1 MFDPMPAAGE
11 SRAGRTALEA
21 IAAGIDAARPE
32 TVVDERISVSGS
44 GSDPTSGSLRIGE
57 ERYDLNAYDEVIV
70 LGGGNAAGRLARALA
85 DRLGTR
91 LDGGVVVTD
100 DPVPAGPVEV
110 LEGTHPVPTDANVAG
125 TRRLLRRARDADEGT
140 LVLAPITGGG
150 SALLTAPAD
159 EITTDELASLTDA
172 LLASGAPIERI
183 NAVRKHVSAI
193 KGGRLAREIAPAPVL
208 GLLISDVTDDDPAVV
223 ASGPLAGDPTTYR
236 DALAVLSEYDVD
248 APDSVR
254 RLLQAGIGGNR
265 PETPTAADPA
275 VEGASTHVLATN
287 RTACAAAVET
297 CEAAG
302 FQTLLLSAS
311 VRGEAR
317 EAAKTHVAIA
327 EEIRRSGAPLDPPAA
342 VVSGGE
348 TTVTIAG
355 DGTGGPNQEFA
366 LSAAI
371 ELSDRATVAAVDTD
385 GIDGP
390 TDAAGAIVTERT
402 VPADEPSSTDDG
414 TTATGDEAAPADD
427 RAASGRNDVLQEARA
442 RLAEND
448 AFPFLDRRDALLVSG
463 PTGTNVNDLRV
474 VIVPE

>member
-1 MFDPMPAAGE
+1 MFDPMPAAGD

-32 TVVDERISVSGS
+32 TVVDELISVSGT
-44 GSDPTSGSLRIGE
+44 DPAGGSLRIGTD
-57 ERYDLNAYDEVIV
+57 RYDLAAYDEVIV

-85 DRLGTR
+85 DRLGNR

-100 DPVPAGPVEV
+100 DPVSAGPVEV
-110 LEGTHPVPTDANVAG
+110 VEGTHPVPSDANAAG
-125 TRRLLRRARDADEGT
+125 TRQLLQRARGSDEGT

-159 EITTDELASLTDA
+159 GITTDELASLTDA

-183 NAVRKHVSAI
+183 NAVRKHASAI
-193 KGGRLAREIAPAPVL
+193 KGGRLAREIAPATVV
-208 GLLISDVTDDDPAVV
+208 GLLLSDVTGDDPAVV
-223 ASGPLAGDPTTYR
+223 ASGPLAGDPTTYD
-236 DALAVLSEYDVD
+236 DALAVLSEYDVEV
-248 APDSVR
+248 PDSVR
-254 RLLQAGIGGNR
+254 RQLRAGIEGDR

-275 VEGASTHVLATN
+275 VEAVSTHVLATN
-287 RTACAAAVET
+287 RTACAAAVEA

-302 FQTLLLSAS
+302 FETLLLSAS

-327 EEIRRSGAPLDPPAA
+327 EEIRRSGSPLDPPAA
-342 VVSGGE
+342 FVSGGE

-371 ELSDRATVAAVDTD
+371 ELADRATLAAVDTD

-390 TDAAGAIVTERT
+390 TDAAGAIVTETT
-402 VPADEPSSTDDG
+402 VPDDDPTRTDDG
-414 TTATGDEAAPADD
+414 TVSDD
-427 RAASGRNDVLQEARA
+427 GAASDDGTDGILREARA
-442 RLAEND
+442 RLADND
-448 AFPFLDRRDALLVSG
+448 ALPFLEKRDALLVSG